1 MNILLVEDD
10 PYDVKLLQS
19 ALRRAGL
26 DVAWQ
31 IVEVEDEFMAA
42 LAQPVDV
49 IICDFH
55 LPAFS
60 ALRVLELTRGIPGSP
75 PVIVVTGAIDDELA
89 ADCIKRG
96 AKDYLLKDRLA
107 RIGEAIHQVLEQ
119 AKKDA
124 EKLAAM
130 ESLQISM
137 KQHEILNRLL
147 GHSQKYSAEHAPL
160 VELLSILAKYKPLE
174 SALGMKL
181 DVPGFGIYRLDSRG
195 VSQDVVSLPEE
206 LVGPEEAG
214 HLEWTGVLEETSQLE
229 GAGQLEEISQLELPL
244 GNKKLSLGSFTV
256 YFPEGL
262 SPGKETLS
270 LLDEFVAVCSN
281 LVLRLRSEKRMRRS
295 LADQEEL
302 LREIHHRV
310 MNNLSTIRALINLDL
325 GRQANRDCD
334 PILKLLDIRILS
346 MALVHEML
354 YDYGSYASINLA
366 DFAPV
371 LFSRL
376 ADCFSRP
383 AGVVSLQ
390 LGGEAVDLPLESAIT
405 VGLLLGE
412 LFSLSLARGGGSDTV
427 LHLDSV
433 HDGVDKYGPWSLV
446 YRDSRDYGSLS
457 AELDFVRTLVDTDT
471 GGIQQDENGLKITF
485 TIQPRLSI

>member
-1 MNILLVEDD
+1 MNVLLVEDD

-31 IVEVEDEFMAA
+31 IVEAEEEFMEA

-60 ALRVLELTRGIPGSP
+60 ALRVLELTGEIPGSP

-119 AKKDA
+119 ATIDA
-124 EKLAAM
+124 QKQAAVR
-130 ESLQISM
+130 SLQGSM
-137 KQHEILNRLL
+137 EQHEILNRLL
-147 GHSQKYSAEHAPL
+147 RQSQKYNAEHAPL
-160 VELLSILAKYKPLE
+160 AELLDILSRYKPLS

-181 DVPGFGIYRLDSRG
+181 DITGFGIYRLGEAGRMGITSDTA
-195 VSQDVVSLPEE
+195 DT
-206 LVGPEEAG
+206 GPEAG
-214 HLEWTGVLEETSQLE
+214 T
-229 GAGQLEEISQLELPL
+229 GQLERLSLLELPL
-244 GNKKLSLGSFTV
+244 GNAEPSLGSFTV
-256 YFPEGL
+256 YFPEGHA
-262 SPGKETLS
+262 PENETLS

-281 LVLRLRSEKRMRRS
+281 LVMRLQSEKRMRRS

-310 MNNLSTIRALINLDL
+310 MNNLSATKALINLELDRL
-325 GRQANRDCD
+325 ASRDCD
-334 PILKLLDIRILS
+334 PILKRLEMRILS

-354 YDYGSYASINLA
+354 YDYGSYASIHLA
-366 DFAPV
+366 DFAKA

-376 ADCFSRP
+376 ADGFSWP
-383 AGVVSLQ
+383 EGMISLQ
-390 LGGEAVDLPLESAIT
+390 LGGEPIDLPLESAIT

-412 LFSLSLARGGGSDTV
+412 LFSLSLASCGSTGTV
-427 LHLDSV
+427 LHLDALHGGTGKDSI
-433 HDGVDKYGPWSLV
+433 WSLV
-446 YRDSRDYGSLS
+446 YRDPRDHGSLS
-457 AELDFVRTLVDTDT
+457 AELDLVRALVDNDN
-471 GGIQQDENGLKITF
+471 GGIDQNENGLKITF
-485 TIQPRLSI
+485 TVHPRISAYR

>member
-26 DVAWQ
+26 DVSWK
-31 IVEVEDEFMAA
+31 IVEEEDEFLAA
-42 LAQPVDV
+42 LDQPVDV

-55 LPAFS
+55 LPSFS
-60 ALRVLELTRGIPGSP
+60 ALRVLELTGSLAGSP

-119 AKKDA
+119 AKIDA
-124 EKLAAM
+124 EKQAAV
-130 ESLQISM
+130 ESLRSSM
-137 KQHEILNRLL
+137 KQHEILYRLL
-147 GHSQKYSAEHAPL
+147 GHSQKYSAGHAPL
-160 VELLSILAKYKPLE
+160 VELLKILAQYKPLD
-174 SALGMKL
+174 SALGMEL
-181 DVPGFGIYRLDSRG
+181 AVPGFGVYRLDSRG
-195 VSQDVVSLPEE
+195 AILDLVSLPEG
-206 LVGPEEAG
+206 LVEPEDGG
-214 HLEWTGVLEETSQLE
+214 HLERSGQEEGTGQLE
-229 GAGQLEEISQLELPL
+229 GLGGLELPL
-244 GNKKLSLGSFTV
+244 GDPASNLGNFTV

-262 SPGKETLS
+262 SPGNETLS

-281 LVLRLRSEKRMRRS
+281 LVMRLQSEKRMRRS

-310 MNNLSTIRALINLDL
+310 MNNLSATRALINLELDRL
-325 GRQANRDCD
+325 ASRDCD
-334 PILKLLDIRILS
+334 SILKRLEMRILS

-366 DFAPV
+366 DFALA

-376 ADCFSRP
+376 ADGFSCP

-412 LFSLSLARGGGSDTV
+412 LFSLSLARGGEGGTI
-427 LHLDSV
+427 LHLDAV
-433 HDGVDKYGPWSLV
+433 HGGTGKSGSWSLV
-446 YRDSRDYGSLS
+446 YSDPRDYGSLL
-457 AELDFVRTLVDTDT
+457 AELDLVRTLAEMEI
-471 GGIQQDENGLKITF
+471 GGIEQDENGLMVTF
-485 TIQPRLSI
+485 SIHRCVHT

>member
-26 DVAWQ
+26 DVVWQ
-31 IVEVEDEFMAA
+31 VVEEEGEFLAA
-42 LAQPVDV
+42 LNQAVDV

-60 ALRVLELTRGIPGSP
+60 ALRVLELTQGLPGSP

-119 AKKDA
+119 AKIDT
-124 EKLAAM
+124 EKQAAV
-130 ESLQISM
+130 ESLQRNM
-137 KQHEILNRLL
+137 KQHEVLNRLL
-147 GHSQKYSAEHAPL
+147 GHSQKFSAEHAPL
-160 VELLSILAKYKPLE
+160 DELLGILAKYKPLE
-174 SALGMKL
+174 FLVGMRL
-181 DVPGFGIYRLDSRG
+181 DIPGFGIYNHEPSTE
-195 VSQDVVSLPEE
+195 SQAVEKGKKENQS
-206 LVGPEEAG
+206 EARAG
-214 HLEWTGVLEETSQLE
+214 LEE
-229 GAGQLEEISQLELPL
+229 AGQLEGISRLELPL
-244 GNKKLSLGSFTV
+244 GDPVLNLGVFTV
-256 YFPEGL
+256 HYPEGIL
-262 SPGKETLS
+262 PGEEALA
-270 LLDEFVAVCSN
+270 LLHEFVVVCSN
-281 LVLRLRSEKRMRRS
+281 LVMRLRSEKRMRRS

-310 MNNLSTIRALINLDL
+310 MNNLSATRALINLEL
-325 GRQANRDCD
+325 GRVVSRDCD
-334 PILKLLDIRILS
+334 PILQRLRMRISS

-366 DFAPV
+366 DFAKA

-376 ADCFSRP
+376 ADGFSCP
-383 AGVVSLQ
+383 AGRVSLQ
-390 LGGEAVDLPLESAIT
+390 LGGEVIELPLEMAIT

-412 LFSLSLARGGGSDTV
+412 LFSLSLSRGGGSDAV
-427 LHLDSV
+427 LHLDTV
-433 HDGVDKYGPWSLV
+433 RAGAGNAGLWNLV
-446 YRDSRDYGSLS
+446 YRDPYDYGSLS
-457 AELDFVRTLVDTDT
+457 TELDLVLALVDTES
-471 GGIQQDENGLKITF
+471 GGIDQDKNGLRVTLPIHPGT
-485 TIQPRLSI
+485 RH